1 MVAKKILVLSGDGIG
16 PEQTEQ
22 TIRVIEWF
30 SKNSNTK
37 FELERGLLGCVAVE
51 KTGVPLP
58 DETLKMALEVDAVLK
73 APIGAAVGDKKWEKI
88 EKSKTPEAG
97 LLAIRKGMGLY
108 ANLRPAIVFEEL
120 VNASTLKPEVVI
132 GLDIMILR
140 ELTGGL
146 YFGEPKGITQKDGQR
161 YGFNTLAYTE
171 KEIERIV
178 RYGFELA
185 KVRNKKLCSVHKAN
199 VLDSMVLWRDVT
211 NEVAKD
217 YPDVVLTHMYVD
229 NCAMQLV
236 RNPKQFDVLVT
247 ENMFGDILSD
257 LASMMTGS
265 LGMLPSASLGEPDE
279 NGKRLAMYEP
289 VHGAANDIAGQNKA
303 NPLSMILSFGLMLKY
318 SFNLHEE
325 SEKLTEAVK
334 NTLKKYRTG
343 DIFVEGTEL
352 VGTKEMGDAILKELE
367 LLK

>member
-1 MVAKKILVLSGDGIG
+1 MATKKILLLSGDGIG

-22 TIRVIEWF
+22 TIKVIDWF
-30 SKNSNTK
+30 AKNSNTK
-37 FELERGLLGCVAVE
+37 FELEKGLLGGAAIDV
-51 KTGVPLP
+51 TGTPLP
-58 DETLKMALEVDAVLK
+58 DATLKLAKEADAVLK
-73 APIGAAVGDKKWEKI
+73 APIGGPKWEKN
-88 EKSKTPEAG
+88 EKTKTPESG

-120 VNASTLKPEVVI
+120 VDASTLKPEIVG

-146 YFGEPKGITQKDGQR
+146 YFGEPKGIDIRPDGTR
-161 YGFNTLAYTE
+161 YGYNTLAYTD

-185 KVRNKKLCSVHKAN
+185 KVRNKKLCSVHKSN
-199 VLDSMVLWRDVT
+199 VLDSMILWRDVS

-217 YPDVVLTHMYVD
+217 FPDVELTHYYVD

-257 LASMMTGS
+257 LASMCTGS
-265 LGMLPSASLGEPDE
+265 LGMLPSASLGEPDKD
-279 NGKRLAMYEP
+279 GKRLAMYEP
-289 VHGAANDIAGQNKA
+289 VHGSAPDIAGQNKA

-318 SFNLHEE
+318 SFNLDAD
-325 SEKLTEAVK
+325 SKKLTQAVK

-343 DIFVEGTEL
+343 DIFVEGYEK
-352 VGTKEMGDAILKELE
+352 VGTKEMGDAVIKELE
-367 LLK
+367 KI